1 MPIHARNFVSSTTDR
16 ALGGSVIE
24 RSLRFKSADD
34 AYLSRTPSSA
44 GNRKTWTWS
53 GWIKF
58 CSTSTGNHVF
68 GGGANCGGDRTAI
81 FFPSGKINTDLCG
94 IGAYEISDGFFR
106 DFNGWYH
113 FVWAFDTTQAT
124 ASNRSKIYVNGSE
137 ISVTRPRNWS
147 QNTDYGINNN
157 TLTTMGTFSNSIGS
171 YSLDGYMADIHF
183 LDGYAYDSSYFGYTE
198 SQTGLWRP
206 KKYEGAYGTNG
217 FHLEFKDNSSTTTLG
232 KDTSGNGNDFTL
244 NNFSVGDCVR
254 DTPSNN
260 FSTLNQLSSG
270 LSWADVNEGNLRL
283 SSGNAAWTPVS
294 SSMVMSSGKW
304 YWEVYVENVGTYSMF
319 GILPTVRQDDRVQHT
334 DDRYPGTFSDE
345 WGYANNGALHNSASP
360 TNSWGATFT
369 TGDIISFALDM
380 DEGKLNIYKNGSAT
394 GSQITGISASNK
406 SSGSRG
412 EYRVNLSPFGT
423 SARTVINLGQDG
435 TFAGNKTSQG
445 NTDASGL
452 GDFYYSAPAG
462 YKALC
467 SKNLPPNVPS
477 IIRSQKHFDTILY
490 TGNASTQKITGLE
503 FKPDMIWFKSRTS
516 SSTHGM
522 ADSVRGRSKLFYP
535 DTNQAEETSDST
547 RDLVSFD
554 DGGFTVG
561 NPQRLNSTNGSG
573 LSIVAWCWKAGGA
586 AVTNTDGT
594 INTQVSV
601 NEEAGFSIATYTGN
615 GATTATI
622 GHGLGKTPAWII
634 IKNRSSSADWVVM
647 HEGIG
652 SYDGG
657 NYKHQ
662 PIKLNSSG
670 AKTSILGIWQTPN
683 SSTQQISDGQTSSG
697 NRPLTNTSGDNYAAY
712 FWAEIPGFSKFG
724 KYEGNGQSEGP
735 FIHLGFR
742 PAWLMIKNRDNSER
756 NWDITTAKISTFNVI
771 DKYINANGSGVEG
784 TYTYCDFL
792 SNGFKLRNT
801 GNTLNANSNKY
812 IYMAFAEQP
821 DTTAFDTFSNAR

>member
-1 MPIHARNFVSSTTDR
+1 MVLYARNFVTSDD
-16 ALGGSVIE
+16 ALGGSIFE
-24 RSLRFKSADD
+24 RSLRINSDD
-34 AYLSRTPSSA
+34 NPKLYHTTS
-44 GNRKTWTWS
+44 
-53 GWIKF
+53 
-58 CSTSTGNHVF
+58 STSNTFTISIWMKPTRFKRTYRHIFSSYADSFMFNNDF
-68 GGGANCGGDRTAI
+68 RIRYNDEGDGSAYS
-81 FFPSGKINTDLCG
+81 SGKYRNLD
-94 IGAYEISDGFFR
+94 S
-106 DFNGWYH
+106 WYH
-113 FVWAFDTTQAT
+113 FVMAVNPSGTTV
-124 ASNRSKIYVNGSE
+124 YVNGE
-137 ISVTRPRNWS
+137 TIISS
-147 QNTDYGINNN
+147 S
-157 TLTTMGTFSNSIGS
+157 GTFSLNNGS
-171 YSLDGYMADIHF
+171 EKIRFIWFPGDVAEFTWDGYIADAYLI
-183 LDGYAYDSSYFGYTE
+183 DGQAKAPTDFGYTE
-198 SQTGLWRP
+198 SQTGIWRA
-206 KKYEGAYGTNG
+206 KKYEGTYGSG
-217 FHLEFKDNSSTTTLG
+217 GLHLEFKDSSAIG
-232 KDTSGNGNDFTL
+232 KDTSGNGNDFTTENL
-244 NNFSVGDCVR
+244 AASDIVLDTPTNNFA
-254 DTPSNN
+254 
-260 FSTLNQLSSG
+260 TLNFLSSG
-270 LSWADVNEGNLRL
+270 LSWANINEGNLKL
-283 SSGNAAWTPVS
+283 NPTTGAWTPVS

-304 YWEVYVENVGTYSMF
+304 YWEVYVENVGTYTML
-319 GILPTVRQDDRVQHT
+319 GILPTLRQDDRVNHD
-334 DDRYPGTFSDE
+334 DDRYPGSFSDE

-360 TNSWGATFT
+360 TNSWGATYT

-380 DEGKLNIYKNGSAT
+380 DAGTLNVYKNGSAT
-394 GSQITGISASNK
+394 GSQITGVSAVKPSHYA
-406 SSGSRG
+406 RG
-412 EYRVNLSPFGT
+412 EYRANLCPYGS
-423 SARTVINLGQDG
+423 SAKSIINFGQDG
-435 TFAGNKTSQG
+435 TFAGNKTAQNNKDLNGIG
-445 NTDASGL
+445 NF
-452 GDFYYSAPAG
+452 FYSVPTG
-462 YKALC
+462 FKALC
-467 SKNLPPNVPS
+467 SENLRGSDNPY
-477 IIRSQKHFDTILY
+477 IIRPKKHFDTILY

-601 NEEAGFSIATYTGN
+601 NEEAGFSIAAYTGN

-662 PIKLNSSG
+662 PIKLNSNQG
-670 AKTSILGIWQTPN
+670 KTSILGIWQTPN
-683 SSTQQISDGQTSSG
+683 SSTQQISDGQTSGS
-697 NRPLTNTSGDNYAAY
+697 NRPLTNTSGDNYVAY

-742 PAWLMIKNRDNSER
+742 PAWLMIKNRDSSER

-771 DKYINANGSGVEG
+771 DKYINANGSGTEG